1 LGYSIAVD
9 LDGTLAEYEDW
20 HGSSVIGKPIPLML
34 DRVKKWLAEGK
45 EVTIFTARANNGP
58 KAIKHIKAW
67 LRLVGLP
74 DLPITNIKEHD
85 FDEFWDDRAV
95 TVERNTGIKLTHG
108 K

>member
-1 LGYSIAVD
+1 
-9 LDGTLAEYEDW
+9 
-20 HGSSVIGKPIPLML
+20 ML